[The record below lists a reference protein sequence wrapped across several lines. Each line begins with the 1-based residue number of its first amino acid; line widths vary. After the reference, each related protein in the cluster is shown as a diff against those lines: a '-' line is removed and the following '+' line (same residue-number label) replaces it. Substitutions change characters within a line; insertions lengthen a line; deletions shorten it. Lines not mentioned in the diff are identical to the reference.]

1 MTVLVGHPQS
11 FGQSPDV
18 VVSEAQGLDLGQFGV
33 LGQSRQDASQRVQ
46 SRVQVVHA
54 VALSVVRLRPAPA
67 PLSAP
72 PMPASASH
80 ARLRGR
86 RVL

>member
-18 VVSEAQGLDLGQFGV
+18 VVSEAQGLDLGQLGV
-33 LGQSRQDASQRVQ
+33 LGQSWQDASQRVQ
-46 SRVQVVHA
+46 SRVQIVHA
-54 VALSVVRLRPAPA
+54 VALSVVRLHPAPA

-72 PMPASASH
+72 LVPASASD

-86 RVL
+86 GVH